1 MSNDV
6 IRFDLTIVY
15 LGYVCIGPIETIVVT
30 YFLWKEVGVASIIGV
45 ATFIIF
51 IPLQGLLINK

>member
-15 LGYVCIGPIETIVVT
+15 IGYVVIGPLETIIVT
-30 YFLWKEVGVASIIGV
+30 YFLWKEVGMASILGV

-51 IPLQGLLINK
+51 IPLQGLQINN

>member
-15 LGYVCIGPIETIVVT
+15 IGYVFTGPLETIMVT
-30 YFLWKEVGVASIIGV
+30 YFLWKEVGVASILGV
-45 ATFIIF
+45 ATFIVF
-51 IPLQGLLINK
+51 IPLQGIQRNK